1 VDDPDKPLTT
11 ALYRLYTLSPWG
23 WRVCVICIALAL
35 LAWMVMGSRGVTTW
49 LLQKALWILA
59 VLVAVRLLAAM
70 FL

>member
-23 WRVCVICIALAL
+23 WRFCVILAALAL
-35 LAWMVMGSRGVTTW
+35 LAWVVMGSRGVTTW
-49 LLQKALWILA
+49 LLQKVLWLMAALI
-59 VLVAVRLLAAM
+59 VVRLLAAM